1 MTKDDRHEIL
11 EAFLREFPLDYLPKM
26 PIEKYT
32 NLNRSDSF
40 CYWVE
45 SKTDGL
51 GSIWGGSSYKFGIYM
66 YRNTPTGNQTGK
78 GHDDTYA
85 WFDRF
90 GNSAEDT
97 YKAIREEVVKI
108 ANLANKGRFDEIDQL
123 DTLGPVYK
131 WKVAFLYSNE
141 QLIPIYSRDMLTEAA
156 ESLGMEV
163 SEETTIPEMQR
174 FLMDKKGSEDLFQYY
189 DKLLQIIESA
199 KPDETDSTEEP
210 DAPSD
215 SEKHYWWLVANPKIW
230 SLDDAAVGTQIDYH
244 LYNDNGRPR
253 RIRQNFL
260 DAKTGDAVIGYE
272 SSPTRKIV
280 ALAEVSREQ
289 DGETIVFTKKEA
301 LRNPVDLETV
311 KSIDSL
317 KEMEYL
323 QNPLGTLFSL
333 TEEQYDQIL
342 EIIRE
347 DNPFPEVKQV
357 EEYSRERFL
366 EEVYMEPSDYD
377 DLVRLLKVKK
387 NIILQ
392 GAPGVGK
399 TFAAK
404 RLAYSILGRK
414 DDNRIEMV
422 QFHQNYSY
430 EDFVM
435 GYKPTADG
443 GFELREGVF
452 YNFCRR
458 AKSDPEGKYFFIIDE
473 INRGNLSK
481 IFGELLMLIEN
492 SYRGESIRLAYTDED
507 FKVPDNIYI
516 IGMMNTA
523 DRSLAMIDYALRRRF
538 SFFDMRPAF
547 ATVRFKEYQV
557 GLQDET
563 FDKVIDAIVS
573 LNKII
578 ESDDSLGPGFCIG
591 HSYFC
596 NHMREDAEWLP
607 SVIKYDIAPMLREYW
622 FDDPDRSKTEIATLE
637 TLVQ

>member
-1 MTKDDRHEIL
+1 MRTNMTKDDRHQRLQE
-11 EAFLREFPLDYLPKM
+11 FLKEFPLDSLPEM
-26 PIEKYT
+26 PIERYT

-45 SKTDGL
+45 SKTYGL
-51 GSIWGGSSYKFGIYM
+51 GSIWGGSSYKFGIFM
-66 YRNTPTGNQTGK
+66 YKQQPSGDNSKPFY
-78 GHDDTYA
+78 DDTYA
-85 WFDRF
+85 WYSRH
-90 GNSAEDT
+90 GSNA
-97 YKAIREEVVKI
+97 KEVYQKVRDEIVKI
-108 ANLANKGRFDEIDQL
+108 ATYASEGRFDEIDQL

-141 QLIPIYSRDMLTEAA
+141 QLIPIYSRDMLTEAV

-189 DKLLQIIESA
+189 DRLLSIIKDNEGS
-199 KPDETDSTEEP
+199 
-210 DAPSD
+210 DAG
-215 SEKHYWWLVANPKIW
+215 E
-230 SLDDAAVGTQIDYH
+230 DD
-244 LYNDNGRPR
+244 
-253 RIRQNFL
+253 
-260 DAKTGDAVIGYE
+260 
-272 SSPTRKIV
+272 
-280 ALAEVSREQ
+280 
-289 DGETIVFTKKEA
+289 
-301 LRNPVDLETV
+301 
-311 KSIDSL
+311 
-317 KEMEYL
+317 
-323 QNPLGTLFSL
+323 
-333 TEEQYDQIL
+333 DQQ
-342 EIIRE
+342 E
-347 DNPFPEVKQV
+347 DNPIPEAKQV

-377 DLVRLLKVKK
+377 DLVSLLKVKK

-404 RLAYSILGRK
+404 RLAYSILGGK
-414 DDNRIEMV
+414 DDDKIEMV

-443 GFELREGVF
+443 GFELKTGVF
-452 YNFCRR
+452 HNFCRR
-458 AKSDPEGKYFFIIDE
+458 AKSDPDNDYFFIIDE

-492 SYRGESIRLAYTDED
+492 NYRGESIQLAYTGED
-507 FKVPDNIYI
+507 FTVPENVYI

-538 SFFDMRPAF
+538 SFFDMSPAF
-547 ATVRFKEYQV
+547 GTDRFKEYQT

-563 FDKVIDAIVS
+563 INKVIDAIVS

-578 ESDDSLGPGFCIG
+578 ESDDSLGAGFCIG

-596 NHMREDAEWLP
+596 NHKKEDAEWLP

-622 FDDPDRSKTEIATLE
+622 FDDPERSKAEIATLE
-637 TLVQ
+637 ALIQ